1 MVGRQGATTPPEGN
15 GQLSLCRSVVILPAA
30 LFGRVF
36 EVGGRRSDQPR
47 QDVKL
52 DAVDPKTSPTPASGA
67 IEQSAVQLRVVVFE
81 AADQLVAP
89 VSFG

>member
-1 MVGRQGATTPPEGN
+1 
-15 GQLSLCRSVVILPAA
+15 VILPAA

-67 IEQSAVQLRVVVFE
+67 IE
-81 AADQLVAP
+81 
-89 VSFG
+89 